1 MGVGTPVYAVA
12 EKSDADTV
20 ATAYTWTLTNPPAP
34 GKISVLPAAV
44 LSSTDSA
51 ETMFIPHIPGR
62 YAVDSDEFEVAR
74 QMWDHIT
81 SLISKRDSAAVLIEQ
96 VEHAGIELAQAEFAL
111 NDVSAAITKARVTV
125 HGISLEAMFAVTNP
139 GDSLAALALDL
150 GRGGLAELASR
161 RSNFLILLGIILI
174 VGVALYFKIKEVD
187 ERREEA
193 YVKTDQTVRDGH
205 TVGRPVV

>member
-1 MGVGTPVYAVA
+1 M
-12 EKSDADTV
+12 
-20 ATAYTWTLTNPPAP
+20 
-34 GKISVLPAAV
+34 
-44 LSSTDSA
+44 
-51 ETMFIPHIPGR
+51 
-62 YAVDSDEFEVAR
+62 
-74 QMWDHIT
+74 
-81 SLISKRDSAAVLIEQ
+81 LIEQ